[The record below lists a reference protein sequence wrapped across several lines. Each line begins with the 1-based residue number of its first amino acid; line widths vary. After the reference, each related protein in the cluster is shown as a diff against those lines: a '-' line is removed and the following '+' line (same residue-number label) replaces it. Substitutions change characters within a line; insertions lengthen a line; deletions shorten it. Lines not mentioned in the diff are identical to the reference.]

1 MKITI
6 CRNCED
12 SNVKV
17 QPLGFNYTKDNAP
30 SYMLVCQCKKDRF
43 GLDMECRY
51 VRQCPKGKDVNSG
64 AV

>member
-1 MKITI
+1 MKIII

-12 SNVKV
+12 SIVKV

-30 SYMLVCQCKKDRF
+30 SYMLACQLKKDRF

-51 VRQCPKGKDVNSG
+51 IKQCPKQ
-64 AV
+64 